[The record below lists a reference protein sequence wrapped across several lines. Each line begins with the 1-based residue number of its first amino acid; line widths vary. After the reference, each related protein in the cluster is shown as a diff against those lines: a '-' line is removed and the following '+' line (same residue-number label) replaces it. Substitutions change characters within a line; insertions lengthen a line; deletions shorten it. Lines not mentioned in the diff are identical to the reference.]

1 MTRVFGAVLSGVDGV
16 PVEVE
21 VRISSLLPR
30 VDVVG
35 LPEAAVRE
43 SAARVR
49 AAVAAAGHRFP
60 ERRVTVNLAPASLRK
75 SGAGLDLPIAVGVLV
90 ASGSLE
96 SERLDGLGLVGELA
110 LDGRLRPVRGALS
123 LALALRDHGCRRV
136 VVPRANACEA
146 ALTPR
151 LDVLAADDLVAVI
164 RHLQT
169 GAGLEAVRVDPAATP
184 AAPEAA
190 PDLADVRGQERAKRA
205 LEIAA
210 AGGHGLLL
218 QGPPGSGK
226 TMLAKRLAG
235 LLPPLDFEEAVEATR
250 IHGAAGR
257 LLGETPILGERP
269 FRSPHHAASRAG
281 LLGGGSPPRPGE
293 VSLAHR
299 GVLFLDELPE
309 FERGVLESLRQ
320 VLEEHRV
327 VVARAG
333 GTCVFPA
340 EFQLV
345 AAANPCPCGWRLSRW
360 RECRCTDAAVAR
372 YGARVSGPLLDRIDL
387 HVGVP
392 AVAWRDLDVASH
404 GPSSAEVRGRVIEA
418 RARQRQRLA
427 RFGVRTN
434 AAIPDA
440 GLDAAVDATAEA
452 RALLGRAVERLR
464 LSARAARRLLRAAR
478 TAADLAAERR
488 VHAPAV
494 AEALGYRRDEGE
506 LAAGSAGV

>member
-1 MTRVFGAVLSGVDGV
+1 MTRVLGAVLSGVDGI

-75 SGAGLDLPIAVGVLV
+75 SGAGLDLPIAIGVLV
-90 ASGSLE
+90 AAGALAA
-96 SERLDGLGLVGELA
+96 ERLVALGLVGELA
-110 LDGRLRPVRGALS
+110 LDGRLRPVRGALA
-123 LALALRDHGCRRV
+123 LALALRDHGCGCV
-136 VVPRANACEA
+136 VVPRANAGEA

-151 LDVLAADDLVAVI
+151 LAVLAADDLAGVI
-164 RHLQT
+164 RHVQT
-169 GAGLEAVRVDPAATP
+169 GEGLDAVRVDASKPAP
-184 AAPEAA
+184 AREIA

-218 QGPPGSGK
+218 QGPPGCGK
-226 TMLAKRLAG
+226 TMLAGRLAG

-257 LLGETPILGERP
+257 LVGETPILRERP
-269 FRSPHHAASRAG
+269 FRAPHHSASRAG
-281 LLGGGSPPRPGE
+281 LLGGGTPPRPGE

-309 FERGVLESLRQ
+309 FERGVLEALRQ

-333 GTCVFPA
+333 GTFCFPA
-340 EFQLV
+340 DFQLV

-360 RECRCTDAAVAR
+360 RECRCSDAAVAR

-392 AVAWRDLDVASH
+392 TVVWRELDAPSG
-404 GPSSAEVRGRVIEA
+404 GPSSAEVRTRVIEA
-418 RARQRQRLA
+418 RARQRLRLA

-434 AAIPDA
+434 AAIPDSV
-440 GLDAAVDATAEA
+440 LEAAVDTSGEA

-478 TAADLAAERR
+478 TAADLAGDAR
-488 VHAPAV
+488 VGAPAV
-494 AEALGYRRDEGE
+494 AEALGYRRGEAAAEG
-506 LAAGSAGV
+506 